1 MLQIGGHYILSKEA
15 FLEILA
21 LDTDEGKLH
30 FMEKTGFLESG
41 WEAQIL
47 YSLNEN
53 TDMQKRYVNLI
64 NRVDK
69 LTPATGK
76 TYSQLNTAYR
86 TSAQVMQR
94 LFEEKRYTFYVASKV
109 LGDGRR
115 FVPEEGERGEI
126 LWSTYLSIFKHSE
139 WVWLREIMTKN
150 QDFLRR
156 IMREGSYT
164 DMVDEN
170 RLQLCGILQDEA
182 SVREVFGRGADF
194 ALRYFLQVGGFQ
206 DHDAAASFVHLVK
219 RTPQLLASDE
229 LYQHTHD
236 MLVDPMLK
244 GSYTRARKKG
254 DYQQ

>member
-1 MLQIGGHYILSKEA
+1 MGISYATSPQ
-15 FLEILA
+15 FL
-21 LDTDEGKLH
+21 
-30 FMEKTGFLESG
+30 
-41 WEAQIL
+41 
-47 YSLNEN
+47 
-53 TDMQKRYVNLI
+53 
-64 NRVDK
+64 
-69 LTPATGK
+69 
-76 TYSQLNTAYR
+76 
-86 TSAQVMQR
+86 QR
-94 LFEEKRYTFYVASKV
+94 LFEEKRYSKYVASKV
-109 LGDGRR
+109 LSDGRR

-139 WVWLREIMTKN
+139 WEWLRKIMTKN
-150 QDFLRR
+150 DDFLKR
-156 IMREGSYT
+156 IMHDGSYT
-164 DMVDEN
+164 DMADEN